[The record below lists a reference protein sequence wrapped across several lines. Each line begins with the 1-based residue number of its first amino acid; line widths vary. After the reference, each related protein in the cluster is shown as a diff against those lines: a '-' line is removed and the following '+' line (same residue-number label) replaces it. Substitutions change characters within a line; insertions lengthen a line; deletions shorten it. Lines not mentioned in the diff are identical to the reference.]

1 MEIIIKI
8 LPFIILFYLA
18 IFLIGLVKEDVLAA
32 PGRIKRRVKDYFYPP
47 PKLSEEEETKIYMEA
62 ADFVHRKG
70 LAGGNKHYEGGC
82 GDGFAEYLDVS
93 RQMLKDK
100 ISDKINKKSS

>member
-62 ADFVHRKG
+62 AEFVHSKH
-70 LAGGNKHYEGGC
+70 LAGENL
-82 GDGFAEYLDVS
+82 DGFAEYLGVS
-93 RQMLKDK
+93 HQMLKDK
-100 ISDKINKKSS
+100 INDKINNKSS

>member
-1 MEIIIKI
+1 MIFIKI

-18 IFLIGLVKEDVLAA
+18 IFLIGFVKEDVLAA
-32 PGRIKRRVKDYFYPP
+32 PGRIKRKVKDYFFPP
-47 PKLSEEEETKIYMEA
+47 PKLSEEEETKTYMEA
-62 ADFVHRKG
+62 ANFVHRKG
-70 LAGGNKHYEGGC
+70 LAGGNKHIEEGC

-100 ISDKINKKSS
+100 INEKSN